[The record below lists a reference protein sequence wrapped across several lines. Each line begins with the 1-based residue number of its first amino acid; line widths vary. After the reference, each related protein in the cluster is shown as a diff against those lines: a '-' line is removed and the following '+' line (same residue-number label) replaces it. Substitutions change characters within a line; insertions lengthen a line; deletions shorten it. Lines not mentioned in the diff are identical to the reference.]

1 MSADELADA
10 FGGGEPVGPACNRA
24 DRPFVSGIMKTFAT
38 CALVLFLASGT
49 ALAKDGISIS
59 LSSDDSR
66 TQFGDRHNVRDARV
80 AIATRDRAVV
90 LLLLDDVVAMQLSD
104 AAMND
109 LDSEKKK
116 KDRNFLE
123 DLVVAGVKLAVGQ
136 SIEYPIESIR
146 VLDYSNG
153 ALRVIGADG
162 KPVFTELKVNG
173 TDVLRDFSSADV
185 TRFANAF
192 QAAKAS
198 RK

>member
-1 MSADELADA
+1 
-10 FGGGEPVGPACNRA
+10 
-24 DRPFVSGIMKTFAT
+24 MKTFAT
-38 CALVLFLASGT
+38 CAFVLLLASGT

-59 LSSDDSR
+59 LSSDDSH
-66 TQFGDRHNVRDARV
+66 TQFGDRHDVRDARM

-90 LLLLDDVVAMQLSD
+90 VLLLDDVVAMQLSD

-109 LDSEKKK
+109 LASEKKK

-136 SIEYPIESIR
+136 SIEYPIASIR

-153 ALRVIGADG
+153 ALRVIGADN

-173 TDVLRDFSSADV
+173 TDVLRDFSRADV

-192 QAAKAS
+192 HAAKGS
-198 RK
+198 EK

>member
-1 MSADELADA
+1 
-10 FGGGEPVGPACNRA
+10 
-24 DRPFVSGIMKTFAT
+24 MKTFAT
-38 CALVLFLASGT
+38 CALVLLLASRT
-49 ALAKDGISIS
+49 ASAKDGISIS

-66 TQFGDRHNVRDARV
+66 TQFGDRHDVRDARV

-90 LLLLDDVVAMQLSD
+90 VMLLDDVVAMQLSD

-153 ALRVIGADG
+153 ALRVIGADN
-162 KPVFTELKVNG
+162 KAVFTELKVNG
-173 TDVLRDFSSADV
+173 TDVLRDFSRADV
-185 TRFANAF
+185 IRFANAF